1 MLNPDGVIIGN
12 YRCSLAAVDLNRR
25 CAWRPRARV
34 VEAAAPC
41 APEAASL
48 RPCIVATLQ
57 RCGPASLRPHARRWA
72 RPSARLHPTIY
83 AFKRLLTE
91 THARQPVAMFVDL
104 HGHSRKQNVFM
115 YGCAPERGDGLLE
128 KVLSSAALLPAR
140 PRTPARRPLHSA
152 RSHTHPSATLRA

>member
-1 MLNPDGVIIGN
+1 VCTRGG
-12 YRCSLAAVDLNRR
+12 
-25 CAWRPRARV
+25 
-34 VEAAAPC
+34 
-41 APEAASL
+41 
-48 RPCIVATLQ
+48 IVATLQ
-57 RCGPASLRPHARRWA
+57 RCDPASLRPHARRWA

-140 PRTPARRPLHSA
+140 PRTPARRPLHAA
-152 RSHTHPSATLRA
+152 RSHTHPPAALRA